1 MTKNCAAIENSTRL
15 RSMFWMKN
23 KADKH
28 VRGLEDMAPN
38 PECFRFGHGQ
48 KNVKKI
54 ARKELANLDV
64 DVASQA
70 LGQTE
75 IAAKPVGHSWIPFNI
90 LPASF

>member
-1 MTKNCAAIENSTRL
+1 
-15 RSMFWMKN
+15 MFWMNN

-28 VRGLEDMAPN
+28 VCGLEDMAPN

-54 ARKELANLDV
+54 ARKALANMDV
-64 DVASQA
+64 DVASQPQA

-75 IAAKPVGHSWIPFNI
+75 IDAKPVAHAWIPANI

>member
-1 MTKNCAAIENSTRL
+1 
-15 RSMFWMKN
+15 MFWMKN

-54 ARKELANLDV
+54 ARKALANLDV

-75 IAAKPVGHSWIPFNI
+75 IAAKPVAHAWIPFKI
-90 LPASF
+90 LPAFF

>member
-1 MTKNCAAIENSTRL
+1 
-15 RSMFWMKN
+15 MFWMKN

-28 VRGLEDMAPN
+28 VRDIEDMTPN

-48 KNVKKI
+48 KNVKKNGKI
-54 ARKELANLDV
+54 ARKALANLDV
-64 DVASQA
+64 DVTSQP

-75 IAAKPVGHSWIPFNI
+75 IAAKPVAHAWIPFNI